1 MIEKNHRIL
10 ITGATGFVGS
20 YVVRFLLKNG
30 YYNLICLKRTN
41 SRIDLLSDI
50 HDKLEFIDGDVLD
63 IVFLED
69 LLLNVDA
76 VIHTAAMVSFRKKDK
91 KKMLKTNIE
100 GTSNLVNLCL
110 DHKIKK
116 FIHIS
121 SIAALGRSE
130 NGKTINEKNEWENS
144 KFNSDYAISKYLS
157 ELEVWRGFAE
167 GLNIAIIN
175 PSMIMG
181 AGYWNIGTSEFF
193 KQVES
198 VLRFYTSGSNGF
210 VDVRDV
216 ARMSVQLLENDVSG
230 ERFICSAEN
239 VKYKHF
245 FENIA
250 NELGKSGPKYAFPTY
265 LTNITGIIL
274 DIINILSGGRSNL
287 SLQSLKN
294 ANFTSL
300 YDNEKSLKIL
310 NFNYIP
316 ISETLKETSLLFL
329 KSKKENKDFNFFKT
343 L

>member
-20 YVVRFLLKNG
+20 YVVRYLLKNG
-30 YYNLICLKRTN
+30 YTNLICLKRTN

-50 HDKLEFIDGDVLD
+50 KEKIEFVDGDVLD

-69 LLLNVDA
+69 LLQNIDA

-100 GTSNLVNLCL
+100 GTSNLVNICL
-110 DHKIKK
+110 EYKIKK
-116 FIHIS
+116 FVHIS

-130 NGKTINEKNEWENS
+130 SGKIINEKNEWENS
-144 KFNSDYAISKYLS
+144 KYNSDYAISKYLS

-167 GLNIAIIN
+167 GLNVAVIN
-175 PSMIMG
+175 PSMIIG
-181 AGYWNIGTSEFF
+181 AGFWNIGTSEFF
-193 KQVES
+193 KQIENGLS
-198 VLRFYTSGSNGF
+198 FYTSGTNGF

-216 ARMSVQLLENDVSG
+216 ARISVQLLENNVSG
-230 ERFICSAEN
+230 ERFICSSEN

-250 NELGKSGPKYAFPTY
+250 SGLGKSAPKFAFPNF
-265 LTNITGIIL
+265 LTNMIGFFL
-274 DIINILSGGRSNL
+274 DIFNILSGGRSNL
-287 SLQSLKN
+287 SSQSLKN

-300 YDNEKSLKIL
+300 YDNEKSLNVL
-310 NFNYIP
+310 NFKYIP
-316 ISETLKETSLLFL
+316 ITETLKETSALFL
-329 KSKKENKDFNFFKT
+329 KSKEENSDFNFFEI
-343 L
+343 